1 MDNDDLDLPGSLA
14 DALRNV
20 PPADPGTKDAHIAAA
35 LSAWEAE
42 TDRPSRVTAID
53 SRRRVLLST
62 AAAMLLIVGAGIG
75 WVIHSP
81 RATPVAADV
90 SVSSV
95 APATDSALTD
105 QTTDTTLAKGYV
117 PDEYAPQPN
126 SATVGAASACG
137 FWAQPD
143 LKYVGS
149 YSTPE
154 HTYVLMQQ
162 GRTIVWFDKDTCAP
176 VMTVPSPTT
185 SAP

>member
-1 MDNDDLDLPGSLA
+1 MDTDDLDLPGPLA

-20 PPADPGTKDAHIAAA
+20 PPADPDTKDRHIAAA
-35 LSAWEAE
+35 LSAWESE
-42 TDRPSRVTAID
+42 TDRPARVSAID

-62 AAAMLLIVGAGIG
+62 AAAALVVVGAGIG

-90 SVSSV
+90 SVSSA
-95 APATDSALTD
+95 APATDSALAE
-105 QTTDTTLAKGYV
+105 QATDTTLPKGAV
-117 PDEYAPQPN
+117 ADMFAPLPN
-126 SATVGAASACG
+126 SATVSAASACG
-137 FWAQPD
+137 FWAQAD

-162 GRTIVWFDKDTCAP
+162 GRTIVWFDKDTCAS
-176 VMTVPSPTT
+176 VMTIPSPTT
-185 SAP
+185 STP